1 MLGINIIYII
11 RICVGH
17 YVPQLSQIVYRKNK
31 GVEKPIMNFK
41 GFMVRR
47 SCVHPTHI
55 YLPLHPRP
63 YRRIDDEKQG
73 IILII
78 PHALIIYIICN
89 LVTVGRERGDGRLPR
104 PSGHVRVV
112 VEPRAHLRRH
122 VPAAGRQ
129 LRARQRR
136 APVAAVQRRLR
147 QGDGGAGR
155 HRPLQ
160 HLHAHMQPDVVVVV
174 YAEEDEAQGPLRE

>member
-1 MLGINIIYII
+1 
-11 RICVGH
+11 
-17 YVPQLSQIVYRKNK
+17 
-31 GVEKPIMNFK
+31 
-41 GFMVRR
+41 MVRR
-47 SCVHPTHI
+47 SC
-55 YLPLHPRP
+55 
-63 YRRIDDEKQG
+63 
-73 IILII
+73 II
-78 PHALIIYIICN
+78 PHALIIYMICN
-89 LVTVGRERGDGRLPR
+89 LITGGRERGDGRLPR

-160 HLHAHMQPDVVVVV
+160 HLHAHMQPDVV